1 MYDGRSRPSNSGR
14 AGNFPTDE
22 DVHRTSKWTQHYPSS
37 SRYNSS
43 LNPTISVLPWR
54 IAGAR
59 RFPEGPTIKL
69 DNSSSVGLSFR
80 MSMRTIFLLLV
91 ATTIDAARAS
101 RMASAA
107 LSVSFLALTSV
118 VVDTLA
124 LARNS
129 CVFLQVFQLGR

>member
-1 MYDGRSRPSNSGR
+1 
-14 AGNFPTDE
+14 
-22 DVHRTSKWTQHYPSS
+22 
-37 SRYNSS
+37 
-43 LNPTISVLPWR
+43 
-54 IAGAR
+54 
-59 RFPEGPTIKL
+59 
-69 DNSSSVGLSFR
+69 
-80 MSMRTIFLLLV
+80 MRTIFLLLV